1 MCEIHQMNLQSNQF
15 IGDIG
20 FPQTRGKRLLL
31 QAGTGVGKTTF
42 IMEGGLK
49 EHPII
54 IQVIPSVLKV
64 RELEEQY
71 SNRHNEIGYLFYYD
85 KKAPNEADIL
95 NKDRHIIVCT
105 FDKLE
110 AVISILNKKQLAST
124 LLVIDE
130 CHKLYSA
137 GSYRDEAINS
147 IVMNIKHGTFK
158 SVLALT
164 ATFTQSC
171 WDTLELPLDTIFQVK
186 KDRAKTKRSVE
197 VILLKKGD
205 QYSFISLV
213 AKRIKMLQKQGL
225 RKKIIIRLN
234 HREKCE
240 LFTAALEKHHG
251 VKTLVV
257 HSKNKNNLEV
267 KSLFSQQSIPTD
279 IDVVFCTSIMDEA
292 VNINNQQDEIDS
304 VFVIGKDAHPEELV
318 QFLGRLRKTSVPC
331 FVVLHTEISENHLIN
346 IATLKQGYD
355 EKNLKF
361 IQRLNQLSELLSTIF
376 EDFSLDMYNEG
387 QPITSLYKRMAL
399 LNETFNELAG
409 AKLFALFKGKV
420 CRNSASIAANYYRK
434 DKANCYENF
443 YYLKDR
449 IRTLLPDCTVKYSVD
464 TETITPSY
472 IKEFLNEEKQN
483 NERAYNESIDVAF
496 EIILSNPPPKE
507 SIFQNEID
515 DVDQSGTAPQKRK
528 KFTKRSA
535 TDPSI
540 QEEMDRALDQ
550 SDDDSNIEI
559 SLKQFGSFIMQ
570 CQEMNE
576 DYLDQIVARYEVKH
590 HATTVEITRQI
601 AILMTF
607 IGNLPDIYEIIK
619 NKQFHHVM
627 TVNKGYS
634 SNIVVQYLTQRF
646 YRYHPEKYFNGK
658 FKLTPQAAATL
669 IHDAYE
675 SINKNSSI
683 PMRTIVKDN
692 LITGLK
698 VDYKTNKVK
707 IAPSKAANFI
717 AKFFA
722 VKDRN
727 AKKADKRYL
736 EFSGIVYGDYQYIYL
751 ASIQKQFREIPNV
764 LLLGERAFDAT
775 TGEFVSGPASPLTK
789 KPSPFSELDVFDDED
804 DQ

>member
-1 MCEIHQMNLQSNQF
+1 MSESRQITIPPTQSIRYPITLGTGEFISRDHLPEIQ
-15 IGDIG
+15 
-20 FPQTRGKRLLL
+20 GKRILL
-31 QAGTGVGKTTF
+31 QAGTGVGKTTL

-49 EHPII
+49 EHPFI

-110 AVISILNKKQLAST
+110 AVIVILSKKQLAST

-164 ATFTQSC
+164 ATFTPSC

-186 KDRAKTKRSVE
+186 KDRTKTKRSVE

-213 AKRIKMLQKQGL
+213 AKRIKLLQQQGL

-240 LFTAALEKHHG
+240 LLTAALEKYHG

-279 IDVVFCTSIMDEA
+279 VDVVFCTSIMDEA
-292 VNINNQQDEIDS
+292 VNINNLEDEIDS

-331 FVVLHTEISENHLIN
+331 FVVLHTEISENHLID
-346 IATLKQGYD
+346 IETLKKSYE
-355 EKNLKF
+355 EKNLNF
-361 IQRLNQLSELLSTIF
+361 IQKLNQLSELLSTIF

-409 AKLFALFKGKV
+409 AKLFALFKGEV

-472 IKEFLNEEKQN
+472 LKEFMDEEKEANDQ
-483 NERAYNESIDVAF
+483 AYDASIETAF
-496 EIILSNPPPKE
+496 EIVLANSPMRQLSSVDEYPDTASDQLEDKDDHLGPVRLRDFGLDILQQQE
-507 SIFQNEID
+507 QDELFID
-515 DVDQSGTAPQKRK
+515 RLVSK
-528 KFTKRSA
+528 
-535 TDPSI
+535 
-540 QEEMDRALDQ
+540 
-550 SDDDSNIEI
+550 
-559 SLKQFGSFIMQ
+559 
-570 CQEMNE
+570 
-576 DYLDQIVARYEVKH
+576 YEVKH
-590 HATTVEITRQI
+590 HQITAEIVYQI
-601 AILMTF
+601 AVLTTL
-607 IGNLPDIYEIIK
+607 IGNLPDIYQIIK
-619 NKQFHHVM
+619 QKQFTYVI
-627 TVNKGYS
+627 TVAKGYS
-634 SNIVVQYLTQRF
+634 SNIVVQYLVKRF
-646 YRYHPEKYFNGK
+646 YRYHPDKYFNDQY
-658 FKLTPQAAATL
+658 KLTPKAAAAL

-675 SINKNSSI
+675 SINKDSSI
-683 PMRTIVKDN
+683 PMRTIVKQK
-692 LITGLK
+692 LISGLK
-698 VDYKTNKVK
+698 VDYKTKNVE
-707 IAPSKAANFI
+707 IDPSKAANFI

-736 EFSGIVYGDYQYIYL
+736 EFSGIVYGDYQYISI
-751 ASIQKQFREIPNV
+751 ASIQKQFRDISDV
-764 LLLGERAFDAT
+764 LVLGERTFDAT
-775 TGEFVSGPASPLTK
+775 TGEFVSGPASPLIK
-789 KPSPFSELDVFDDED
+789 GPSPFFGEVDVFDED
-804 DQ
+804 DE